1 MGSVRW
7 ARRLTS
13 MRILVINWQDRTNP
27 LAGGAEVHLHETFS
41 RIAAMGHEVTLF
53 CSRYRG
59 SAPEETVDGLRVI
72 RRGQRNTF
80 NFVVPFE
87 YGKLSR
93 QRFDVVVDDM
103 NKIPFYTPLYV
114 REPLV
119 GICHHFFGRSIFRE
133 AGPLAGSYVYL
144 AEELASV
151 IYRKVPFLAV
161 SPSTLEELV
170 RRGFPR
176 ASLALAMN
184 AIDHR
189 RLHLTGVQKSKHA
202 TVGYFGRLKK
212 YKSVDHVVRA
222 FAGVR
227 NVIPDAELII
237 IGSGDDRP
245 RLERLAGDL
254 EVAGAARFTGFV
266 SEEEKLRLL
275 QELWVVVNPSIKE
288 GWGIVNVEANAVG
301 TPAIAAD
308 SPGLRD
314 SVQHG
319 VTGMLY
325 PYGDVAELTRQLLLI
340 LGDATLRNTLGANAQ
355 RFASALSWDDTAAA
369 TIRFLERAAT
379 EHPRTSRL

>member
-1 MGSVRW
+1 
-7 ARRLTS
+7 

-41 RIAAMGHEVTLF
+41 RIVAMGHEVTLF
-53 CSRYRG
+53 CSRYAG
-59 SAPEETVDGLRVI
+59 SAPEETVDGIRVV

-80 NFVVPFE
+80 NFVVPYY
-87 YGKLSR
+87 YGKLKNE
-93 QRFDVVVDDM
+93 QFDVVVDDM

-114 REPLV
+114 RGPLV
-119 GICHHFFGRSIFRE
+119 GICHHFFGSSIFRE
-133 AGPLAGSYVYL
+133 AGPVLGSYVYL
-144 AEELASV
+144 AETLANV
-151 IYRKVPFLAV
+151 IYRAVPFLAV
-161 SPSTLEELV
+161 SQSTLEELV
-170 RRGFPR
+170 QRGFPR
-176 ASLALAMN
+176 GNLALAMN

-189 RLHLTGVQKSKHA
+189 RLHPTGVPKSRHP

-222 FAGVR
+222 FAAVR
-227 NVIPDAELII
+227 KVIPDAQLVI
-237 IGSGDDRP
+237 IGQGDDRP
-245 RLERLAGDL
+245 RLERLAG
-254 EVAGAARFTGFV
+254 EMGMAGATRFAGFI

-288 GWGIVNVEANAVG
+288 GWGIVNVEANACG

-319 VTGMLY
+319 VTGLLY

-340 LGDATLRNTLGANAQ
+340 LGDATLRDTLGANAR
-355 RFASALSWDDTAAA
+355 RFASSLSWDETAAA
-369 TIRFLERAAT
+369 TIRFLEKVAA
-379 EHPRTSRL
+379 EHSRVG